1 MLFCGHAFLRIV
13 NTKDFFCKTSWE
25 FLRTPFFLLRKFPTF
40 LQFYKRI
47 CENLPFPAVPAR
59 QGPCAGTKGQPSGM
73 PRDAT
78 SKKMAL
84 KKFDMCFEKRTV
96 SSPSGSR
103 QEERASW
110 KRLAFRAAEVVTAT
124 KKTFLDS
131 LGQRKTGIVPES
143 EHWQKPWRFLFH
155 PQTAFAF
162 LRKMEFKHVTS
173 QKDSMRYTCVRRRAC
188 RSLGSTRSSF
198 ARRKGTCS

>member
-1 MLFCGHAFLRIV
+1 M
-13 NTKDFFCKTSWE
+13 
-25 FLRTPFFLLRKFPTF
+25 
-40 LQFYKRI
+40 
-47 CENLPFPAVPAR
+47 PFPAVPAR

-103 QEERASW
+103 QEEGASW

-173 QKDSMRYTCVRRRAC
+173 QKASMRYTCVRRRAC